1 MFVSENILLNTTVQV
16 LEKQQKE
23 DVWSKR
29 DIIFTDRALYVF
41 AAKKQDREYGVNFL
55 NEAYGK
61 FIAYKTSLLI
71 KFYRQ
76 N

>member
-41 AAKKQDREYGVNFL
+41 AAKK
-55 NEAYGK
+55 
-61 FIAYKTSLLI
+61 
-71 KFYRQ
+71 
-76 N
+76 